1 MNLGFLASG
10 RGSTM
15 QAVIDACKSG
25 RLRAKPC
32 VVISNNRDAQA
43 LARAWQEGIP
53 AYHLSA
59 KTEPNPGLLD
69 AAILH
74 TLQHHEVELV
84 ILAGYM
90 KKLGMKTLTHY
101 WGRILNIHP
110 SLLPKFGGQGRY
122 GIHVHEAVLAAGE
135 KETGAT
141 VHLVEG
147 EEYDQGTILSQCRVP
162 VYTGDTADTLA
173 QRVLVHEHRLLV
185 ETLEQILVGKL
196 ALPEVLSCPQ
206 LMQRP

>member
-1 MNLGFLASG
+1 
-10 RGSTM
+10 M

-59 KTEPNPGLLD
+59 KTEPDSGLLD

-135 KETGAT
+135 RETGAT

-185 ETLEQILVGKL
+185 ETLEQILAGKL
-196 ALPEVLSCPQ
+196 ALPEVLSGPQ

>member
-25 RLRAKPC
+25 RLRATPC

-59 KTEPNPGLLD
+59 KTEPDPGLLD

-135 KETGAT
+135 RETGAT

-185 ETLEQILVGKL
+185 ETLEQILAGKL
-196 ALPEVLSCPQ
+196 ALPEVLSGPQ

>member
-1 MNLGFLASG
+1 
-10 RGSTM
+10 
-15 QAVIDACKSG
+15 
-25 RLRAKPC
+25 
-32 VVISNNRDAQA
+32 
-43 LARAWQEGIP
+43 
-53 AYHLSA
+53 
-59 KTEPNPGLLD
+59 
-69 AAILH
+69 
-74 TLQHHEVELV
+74 VELV

-90 KKLGMKTLTHY
+90 KKLGMKTLEHY
-101 WGRILNIHP
+101 RGRILNIHP

-135 KETGAT
+135 RETGAT

-147 EEYDQGTILSQCRVP
+147 EYDQGTILSQCRVP

-173 QRVLVHEHRLLV
+173 QRVLVQEHRLLV

>member
-32 VVISNNRDAQA
+32 VVLSNNRDAQA
-43 LARAWQEGIP
+43 LARARQEGIP

-59 KTEPNPGLLD
+59 KTDPDSGLLD

-74 TLQHHEVELV
+74 TLRHYEVELV

-90 KKLGMKTLTHY
+90 KKLGMKTLEHY
-101 WGRILNIHP
+101 RGRILNIHP

-135 KETGAT
+135 RETGAT

-147 EEYDQGTILSQCRVP
+147 EYDQGTILSQCRVP

-173 QRVLVHEHRLLV
+173 QRVLVQEHRLLV
-185 ETLEQILVGKL
+185 ETLEQILVEKL

>member
-59 KTEPNPGLLD
+59 KTEPDSGLLD

-135 KETGAT
+135 RETGAT

-185 ETLEQILVGKL
+185 ETLEQILAGKL
-196 ALPEVLSCPQ
+196 ALPEVLSGPQ

>member
-25 RLRAKPC
+25 RLQAKPC
-32 VVISNNRDAQA
+32 VVLSNNRDAQA
-43 LARAWQEGIP
+43 LARARQEGIP

-59 KTEPNPGLLD
+59 KTEPDPSLLD

-74 TLQHHEVELV
+74 TLRHYEVELV

-90 KKLGMKTLTHY
+90 KKLGMRTLEHY
-101 WGRILNIHP
+101 RGRILNIHP

-135 KETGAT
+135 RETGAT

-147 EEYDQGTILSQCRVP
+147 EYDQGTILSQCRVP

-173 QRVLVHEHRLLV
+173 QRVLVQEHRLLV